1 MRKDD
6 LVTKGDLEDMFQKF
20 GDTITNKIVTRVV
33 NSDKLVDNIVD
44 KVANS
49 DRLVDKIGDRVV
61 NSDKLVNNIILKIK
75 PVIKETIHEEFTNN
89 TFKITPMKA

>member
-1 MRKDD
+1 MKKDD

-20 GDTITNKIVTRVV
+20 GDTITNKIVTKVV

-44 KVANS
+44 KV
-49 DRLVDKIGDRVV
+49 V
-61 NSDKLVNNIILKIK
+61 NSDKLVDKIILKIK
-75 PVIKETIHEEFTNN
+75 PIIKESIHEEFTNN